1 LLIEVKSFEDLNCWK
16 ISTDLRRTCSKIV
29 KSFPQDEKYKLV
41 DQIVRAS
48 RSVTANIAEGF
59 GRYRYQ
65 EYIQFCR
72 QSRGSLYE
80 LIDHFI
86 VARDEGYIS
95 ELEFSQVRE
104 QISNALAVL
113 NGFINYLLK
122 AKGTKNLASDPEV
135 QYSKTPDYDD
145 H

>member
-1 LLIEVKSFEDLNCWK
+1 MKTFEDLNCWK
-16 ISTDLRRTCSKIV
+16 VPADLRRRCSEVV
-29 KSFPQDEKYKLV
+29 KAFPQEERYKLV
-41 DQIVRAS
+41 DQIIRAS
-48 RSVTANIAEGF
+48 RSVTANIAEGY
-59 GRYRYQ
+59 GRYHYQ

-95 ELEFSQVRE
+95 DEELDNIKH

-122 AKGTKNLASDPEV
+122 AKATKNVTSEPEA
-135 QYSKTPDYDD
+135 QYGAAPDYET

>member
-1 LLIEVKSFEDLNCWK
+1 MKTFEDLNCWK
-16 ISTDLRRTCSKIV
+16 VPADLRRRCSEVV
-29 KSFPQDEKYKLV
+29 KAFPQEERYKLV
-41 DQIVRAS
+41 DQIIRAS
-48 RSVTANIAEGF
+48 RSVTANIAEGY
-59 GRYRYQ
+59 GRYHYQ

-86 VARDEGYIS
+86 VARDKGYIS
-95 ELEFSQVRE
+95 DEELDNIKH

-122 AKGTKNLASDPEV
+122 AKATKNVTSEPEA
-135 QYSKTPDYDD
+135 QYGAAPDYET

>member
-1 LLIEVKSFEDLNCWK
+1 M
-16 ISTDLRRTCSKIV
+16 CSQIV
-29 KSFPQDEKYKLV
+29 KNFPQDEKYKLA

-59 GRYRYQ
+59 GRYHYQ
-65 EYIQFCR
+65 EYVQFCR
-72 QSRGSLYE
+72 QSRGSLFE

-95 ELEFSQVRE
+95 EDQLNQVRN
-104 QISNALAVL
+104 QITNALAVL

-122 AKGTKNLASDPEV
+122 AKVTKNLASDAEV
-135 QYSKTPDYDD
+135 QYGTPPDYEN

>member
-1 LLIEVKSFEDLNCWK
+1 MVKA
-16 ISTDLRRTCSKIV
+16 
-29 KSFPQDEKYKLV
+29 FPQEEKYKLV

-59 GRYRYQ
+59 GRFHYQ

-86 VARDEGYIS
+86 VAKDEGYIS
-95 ELEFSQVRE
+95 DEKLINVRH
-104 QISNALAVL
+104 QIDNALAVL

-122 AKGTKNLASDPEV
+122 AKANKNIASDSEPHYGADSNYENP
-135 QYSKTPDYDD
+135 Y
-145 H
+145 

>member
-1 LLIEVKSFEDLNCWK
+1 VKTFEDLNCWK
-16 ISTDLRRTCSKIV
+16 ISADLRRRCSEVV
-29 KSFPQDEKYKLV
+29 KGFPQEEKYRLV
-41 DQIVRAS
+41 DQIIRAS

-59 GRYRYQ
+59 GRYHYQ

-80 LIDHFI
+80 LVDHFI

-95 ELEFSQVRE
+95 GEELNNIKH
-104 QISNALAVL
+104 QIANALAVL

-122 AKGTKNLASDPEV
+122 AKATKNVASDPEA
-135 QYSKTPDYDD
+135 QYGAAPDYETD
-145 H
+145 

>member
-1 LLIEVKSFEDLNCWK
+1 MKTFEDLNCWK
-16 ISTDLRRTCSKIV
+16 VPADLRRRCSEVV
-29 KSFPQDEKYKLV
+29 KAFPQEERYKLV
-41 DQIVRAS
+41 DQIIRAS
-48 RSVTANIAEGF
+48 RSVTANIAEGY
-59 GRYRYQ
+59 GRYHYQ

-86 VARDEGYIS
+86 VARDKGYIS
-95 ELEFSQVRE
+95 DEELDNIKH

-122 AKGTKNLASDPEV
+122 AKVTKNVTSEPEA
-135 QYSKTPDYDD
+135 QYGAAPDYET